1 MAVATTA
8 AIAAGIGV
16 AGGIAKAASG
26 RKMMRDAKRAARNYR
41 RQELKNVNRNRRV
54 STLGAELAR
63 EEAARGTATSVEALR
78 SGGVRG
84 VVGGLGAVQAANNQQ
99 SRAIGAGLDE
109 QRVQLDREIAADD
122 ARIRAMQE
130 QREQQDLAAIQS
142 QVNAGQQ
149 TMYSGIGDIAQAG
162 FGAATLGAMGGGAGA
177 AGTVARDPRDLMPIE
192 APTFGLAPVGG
203 IGLPQPTP
211 NFGLY
216 SGFGTLPP
224 VLTNRGSNG

>member
-8 AIAAGIGV
+8 AIAAGVGI
-16 AGGIAKAASG
+16 AGGIGKAASG

-41 RQELKNVNRNRRV
+41 RQELKNVNENRRI
-54 STLGAELAR
+54 STLGANLAR

-84 VVGGLGAVQAANNQQ
+84 VVGGMGAVQAANNQQ
-99 SRAIGAGLDE
+99 ARAIGAGLD
-109 QRVQLDREIAADD
+109 QQQVQLDREIAADD
-122 ARIRAMQE
+122 ARIRDMQE
-130 QREQQDLAAIQS
+130 QRENQDLAAIQS

-149 TMYSGIGDIAQAG
+149 TMMSGIGDIAQAG
-162 FGAATLGAMGGGAGA
+162 FGMASLSAGAGAGA
-177 AGTVARDPRDLMPIE
+177 AGVRDPRDLIPIN
-192 APTFGLAPVGG
+192 APTFGMAPQGG

-211 NFGLY
+211 SFGLY

-224 VLTNRGSNG
+224 VLTNRGQNG